1 MQNAARWV
9 WALEVEWAGRTRRVA
24 EVDLEMTTDAGEVAS
39 FDGGLEPVGFE
50 ESLNLLEVEPAAT
63 EVGVSFDFGPA
74 LPSFLAAGHDLR
86 TGYGVLRLVP
96 VDIAGAPLVTLDRA
110 TIIALGPLLSPAY
123 GDPERPTVIQAT
135 LGQVE
140 SPTEAP
146 LIPPSSVIS
155 EDRFPLAEPSH
166 KGKTFPFVFG
176 RPGYIQSGGNFIQ
189 RPGSPIYYLTE
200 AGSSVT
206 VPPAGLIAGHP
217 VKATTVDVYVV
228 ETDTWESG
236 VGVIQ
241 GDDLLRGY
249 REFLA
254 ARAEGRSAEGTL
266 SVAAIY
272 LLTLFDARTD
282 WQDDFS
288 FVSGLS
294 LIDLTT
300 MTAPPVGAQQAW
312 ARWTEPAL
320 VGFDGQAVET
330 AGDLVLTL
338 LRASGVTFDLGRTR
352 AVCEALTHPVSGY
365 LNDGEVT
372 AWDYLQEVVLPLL
385 PVTLC
390 GGPGGIYPVLLTPEA
405 LEGAGAF
412 FVWTEG
418 EEVEAVSAAQAE
430 ASDAPVAVRVRFGFD
445 GLKETYVGQAAA
457 GPTGSGSLERSSS
470 GWSKA
475 LASRGLGRGIVDL
488 EATIIT
494 DAATAHRIA
503 VEQLAVRSWPIVH
516 RTYAAPAGTVL
527 QLGDVGRITD
537 AAVGWTSEPAMVMGR
552 EWDGARWLY
561 RLALRLRPR
570 L

>member
-96 VDIAGAPLVTLDRA
+96 VDVAGAPLVTLDRA

-140 SPTEAP
+140 APTEAP
-146 LIPPSSVIS
+146 LIPPSSVLS
-155 EDRFPLAEPSH
+155 ENEFPGAEPSH
-166 KGKTFPFVFG
+166 KGKTFPLVFG

-189 RPGSPIYYLTE
+189 RPGSHIYYPV
-200 AGSSVT
+200 AASS
-206 VPPAGLIAGHP
+206 PATSPGVGLLAGHP
-217 VKATTVDVYVV
+217 VEASTVDVYVV

-236 VGVIQ
+236 VPVLLGT
-241 GDDLLRGY
+241 DLVREY

-254 ARAEGRSAEGTL
+254 DRAAGRAATL
-266 SVAAIY
+266 SSAAFLTAALIAEWQTD
-272 LLTLFDARTD
+272 LTLASSFAVV
-282 WQDDFS
+282 DF
-288 FVSGLS
+288 
-294 LIDLTT
+294 TA

-312 ARWTEPAL
+312 ARWTQPAL
-320 VGFDGQAVET
+320 IGFDGQAVET

-338 LRASGVTFDLGRTR
+338 LRASGVTFDLGRAR

-527 QLGDVGRITD
+527 QLGDVGSITD